1 MTPAQPTAE
10 NAGDIGAHVHGVLAL
25 YGGAANVV
33 LQFTRP
39 GVAWGVIESPVES
52 GAVTKHPFKRGRTTL
67 TYIAVA
73 LIGTDQDRADYR
85 RYVDEVHRQV
95 RSRPSSPVKYN
106 AFDRDLQL
114 WVAAC
119 LHYGYVD
126 TYTRT
131 QGGLDDAT
139 RALIHSHSARF
150 GTTLQVPAD
159 RWPTDP
165 DAFDD
170 YIETC
175 LDAEFDPEVRD
186 YLVDLM
192 KFRQMPAW
200 FWPAGRFL
208 EFMNTGYL
216 PAPLRAQLG
225 LTWSPR
231 RERIFTQVN
240 RTTGRIVSALPRA
253 ARQFPF
259 NYYLWFMRR
268 RIRRGKSPL

>member
-95 RSRPSSPVKYN
+95 RSRPSSPLQYN
-106 AFDRDLQL
+106 ALARDLHR

-119 LHYGYVD
+119 LPSGYVD
-126 TYTRT
+126 TYTTPHGGHDAATSEERREG
-131 QGGLDDAT
+131 QGG
-139 RALIHSHSARF
+139 
-150 GTTLQVPAD
+150 
-159 RWPTDP
+159 
-165 DAFDD
+165 
-170 YIETC
+170 
-175 LDAEFDPEVRD
+175 
-186 YLVDLM
+186 
-192 KFRQMPAW
+192 
-200 FWPAGRFL
+200 
-208 EFMNTGYL
+208 
-216 PAPLRAQLG
+216 
-225 LTWSPR
+225 R
-231 RERIFTQVN
+231 R
-240 RTTGRIVSALPRA
+240 
-253 ARQFPF
+253 
-259 NYYLWFMRR
+259 
-268 RIRRGKSPL
+268 

>member
-10 NAGDIGAHVHGVLAL
+10 NAGDIGAPVHGVLAL

-73 LIGTDQDRADYR
+73 LVGTDQDRADYR

-126 TYTRT
+126 TSTSPQDDTDDRT
-131 QGGLDDAT
+131 E
-139 RALIHSHSARF
+139 H
-150 GTTLQVPAD
+150 
-159 RWPTDP
+159 
-165 DAFDD
+165 
-170 YIETC
+170 
-175 LDAEFDPEVRD
+175 
-186 YLVDLM
+186 VD
-192 KFRQMPAW
+192 
-200 FWPAGRFL
+200 
-208 EFMNTGYL
+208 
-216 PAPLRAQLG
+216 
-225 LTWSPR
+225 
-231 RERIFTQVN
+231 
-240 RTTGRIVSALPRA
+240 
-253 ARQFPF
+253 
-259 NYYLWFMRR
+259 
-268 RIRRGKSPL
+268 IRRNVGRTGC